1 MKNPFRRIAS
11 RTPFESPYFRVRED
25 TVIRPNGTESP
36 FAVIEMKRG
45 ASVLAITDDREVYLV
60 REFKYAIDRP
70 SLEVISGGLEPDEAP
85 LDGARREL
93 AEEAGLSAREWVECG
108 FIDPFTTMV
117 SGPVYL
123 YIAAGLAPVARH
135 PDEGEVLETVK
146 IPLVRALEMIKTGE
160 ITHAPTCVLLYRC
173 RDWVGVARAA

>member
-1 MKNPFRRIAS
+1 M
-11 RTPFESPYFRVRED
+11 
-25 TVIRPNGTESP
+25 
-36 FAVIEMKRG
+36 
-45 ASVLAITDDREVYLV
+45 LAITDDREVYLV

-70 SLEVISGGLEPDEAP
+70 SVEVISGGLEPDEAP

-146 IPLVRALEMIKTGE
+146 IPLERALEMIKTGE